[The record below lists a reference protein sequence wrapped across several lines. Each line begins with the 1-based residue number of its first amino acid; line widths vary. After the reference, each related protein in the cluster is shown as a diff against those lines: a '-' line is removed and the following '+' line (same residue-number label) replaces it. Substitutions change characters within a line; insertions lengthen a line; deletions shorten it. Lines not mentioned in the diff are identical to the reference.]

1 MLNKIITIVLSVF
14 TVINTASLSAFAQVK
29 NNEQISLAEVEL
41 LLSEQK
47 REFDKDIAFGVAGA
61 ATVIGGGIY
70 AYYTQKQMNL
80 LKKRNNVLSYK
91 VSKLEGLV
99 NSIAKDNATQNK
111 KIAANTKVVKQ
122 NRESIAAIWENVKSV
137 VKAVN
142 GHTEFLNQ
150 VASSVTEQAG
160 EGSAAS
166 AAGGGAAA
174 ATPKKRI
181 GFVHYDTPTA
191 EKKVKNLLV
200 KYFDGWES
208 VSKIRGKAGAAGL
221 LIAGAVALYY
231 VAYENDS
238 GLTAISNKRVIF
250 ERSLKTAYDNDN
262 GLFILDVFAHAD
274 NNFKLTASVL
284 HESIA
289 TDKDLYSRFVK
300 QSNEAKMLA
309 KEAALKNDIASFSVN
324 PQDEKMFTE
333 AGLLNGNFNFA
344 NMI

>member
-1 MLNKIITIVLSVF
+1 MLKKLITAVLSVF
-14 TVINTASLSAFAQVK
+14 IVVNTASLSAFAQINK
-29 NNEQISLAEVEL
+29 DEKISLAEVEL

-111 KIAANTKVVKQ
+111 KIAGNTKIVKQ

-150 VASSVTEQAG
+150 VASSVTEQTG
-160 EGSAAS
+160 EAS
-166 AAGGGAAA
+166 SVVAGGGAAKP
-174 ATPKKRI
+174 TQKKI

-208 VSKIRGKAGAAGL
+208 VSKIKGKAGAVGL
-221 LIAGAVALYY
+221 FIAGAVALYY
-231 VAYENDS
+231 VANESES
-238 GLTAISNKRVIF
+238 GLTAISNKRAVF
-250 ERSLKTAYDNDN
+250 ERSLKTAYDNDE

-274 NNFKLTASVL
+274 SNFKMTASIL
-284 HESIA
+284 HESIS

-300 QSNEAKMLA
+300 QSKEAKMLA
-309 KEAALKNDIASFSVN
+309 KEAALKNDLAALSFN
-324 PQDEKMFTE
+324 MQDEKS
-333 AGLLNGNFNFA
+333 AGTNLLNGNFNLA
-344 NMI
+344 SMI

>member
-1 MLNKIITIVLSVF
+1 MLKKLITAVLSVF
-14 TVINTASLSAFAQVK
+14 MLVNTASLSAFAQINK
-29 NNEQISLAEVEL
+29 DEKISLAEVEL

-111 KIAANTKVVKQ
+111 KIAGNTKIVKQ

-150 VASSVTEQAG
+150 VASSVTEQTG
-160 EGSAAS
+160 EEAS
-166 AAGGGAAA
+166 SVVAGGAAKP
-174 ATPKKRI
+174 TQKKI
-181 GFVHYDTPTA
+181 GFVHYDSPTA
-191 EKKVKNLLV
+191 EKKVKDLLV
-200 KYFDGWES
+200 KDINGL
-208 VSKIRGKAGAAGL
+208 KGKAGAVGL
-221 LIAGAVALYY
+221 FIAGAVALYY
-231 VAYENDS
+231 VANESES
-238 GLTAISNKRVIF
+238 GLTAISNKRAVF
-250 ERSLKTAYDNDN
+250 ERSLKTAYDNDE

-274 NNFKLTASVL
+274 SNFKMTASIL
-284 HESIA
+284 HESIS

-300 QSNEAKMLA
+300 QSKEAKMLA
-309 KEAALKNDIASFSVN
+309 KEAALKNDLAALSFN
-324 PQDEKMFTE
+324 MQDEKS
-333 AGLLNGNFNFA
+333 AGTNLLNGNFNLA
-344 NMI
+344 SMI